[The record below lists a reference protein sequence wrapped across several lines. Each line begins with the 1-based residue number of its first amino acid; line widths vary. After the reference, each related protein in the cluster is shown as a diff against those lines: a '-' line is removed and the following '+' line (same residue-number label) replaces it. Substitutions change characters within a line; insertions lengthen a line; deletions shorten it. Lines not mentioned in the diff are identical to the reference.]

1 MRELRAMFVRDARL
15 ALSFPFRFWIQW
27 LSVLISV
34 GSFYFVSQLVPASS
48 RLGVGGHRATYFS
61 YVIVNV
67 AFVGFQSTAL
77 ASFANSIRGD
87 QLYGTLEAILAT
99 PARLAHLVLSAG
111 AWPFA
116 ITLLQVAL
124 TLALASFAGLDLGH
138 ADPLA
143 TLAFLALTLA
153 TMSSIGVLS
162 AAAVMLFKQ
171 PGPTDLLVGG
181 AASLLGGV
189 LFPIALLPLPLRILS
204 WLMPITHALNGIR
217 GALAGAQLT
226 ALAPDA
232 LWLTAATAVLLPL
245 SLVVFAYAVA
255 RAKFD
260 GTLALH

>member
-15 ALSFPFRFWIQW
+15 ALSFPFRFCLQW
-27 LSVLISV
+27 LTVVISV
-34 GSFYFVSQLVPASS
+34 GSFFFVSQLVPASS
-48 RLGVGGHRATYFS
+48 RLGVGGHRASYFS
-61 YVIVNV
+61 YVIVNI

-116 ITLLQVAL
+116 VTLVQVVL
-124 TLALASFAGLDLGH
+124 TLTLASFAGLDLGH

-143 TLAFLALTLA
+143 TLVFLSLTLA

-189 LFPIALLPLPLRILS
+189 LFPIALLPLPLRVLS

-217 GALAGAQLT
+217 GALAGAHLT

-232 LWLTAATAVLLPL
+232 LWLTVATALLLPL

>member
-1 MRELRAMFVRDARL
+1 MRELRAMFVRDARI

-27 LSVLISV
+27 LGVLVSVA
-34 GSFYFVSQLVPASS
+34 SFYFVSQLVPASA
-48 RLGVGGHRATYFS
+48 RLGVSGHRATYFS

-77 ASFANSIRGD
+77 AAFANSIRGD

-99 PARLAHLVLSAG
+99 PARLAQLVLSAG

-116 ITLLQVAL
+116 LTLVQVAL
-124 TLALASFAGLDLGH
+124 TLALASLAGLDLGH
-138 ADPLA
+138 ADPVA
-143 TLAFLALTLA
+143 TLVFLALTLA

-189 LFPIALLPLPLRILS
+189 LFPIALLPLPLRVLS
-204 WLMPITHALNGIR
+204 WLMPITHALNGLR
-217 GALAGAQLT
+217 GALAGAHLA
-226 ALAPDA
+226 ALAADG